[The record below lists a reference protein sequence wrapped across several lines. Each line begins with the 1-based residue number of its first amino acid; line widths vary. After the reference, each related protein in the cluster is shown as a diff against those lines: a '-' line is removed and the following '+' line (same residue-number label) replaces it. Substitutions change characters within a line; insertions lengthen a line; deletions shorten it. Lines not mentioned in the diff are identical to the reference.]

1 MANNYPYS
9 LQLQLYPYKNVLSNL
24 KLDISSPD
32 QIILLLIFAVPLLY
46 ILRLFFS
53 LGRSLSYAY
62 ELICPTHLCHKHIYP
77 SFARLLPFHTCPG
90 HERIRSITTHEAGS
104 ISTDIDAPAVH
115 QIPVPTTQYNI
126 DITSTGCGADTGL
139 TRFTED
145 HQGSAAAELETNST
159 NRTSNNDERWN
170 YMLAT
175 ELPKA
180 DYEVQEV
187 DIDEENNSEDN
198 FYSSQMWEG
207 YRVKHE
213 PRSHFIWQH
222 STDTLFALAVD
233 GSVYGFSIDFEC
245 GYLISD
251 TIEGAMSYITNPGTR
266 AKGPARPPWGPYD
279 IYAED
284 MFGDKFGDEDYDSGI
299 DDCDSESE
307 CD

>member
-1 MANNYPYS
+1 MANSCPYS
-9 LQLQLYPYKNVLSNL
+9 LQLQVYPYKDVLSNL

-32 QIILLLIFAVPLLY
+32 QIILLLIFAVRL

-62 ELICPTHLCHKHIYP
+62 KLCPTHLCHKHIYP
-77 SFARLLPFHTCPG
+77 SFTRGLLSFHTCPG

-104 ISTDIDAPAVH
+104 IPADVPTGH
-115 QIPVPTTQYNI
+115 QIPVPPTQYYI
-126 DITSTGCGADTGL
+126 DAASTGCGADQGL
-139 TRFTED
+139 TRFKED
-145 HQGSAAAELETNST
+145 HQGSAAAPETNST
-159 NRTSNNDERWN
+159 NRISSNDERWN
-170 YMLAT
+170 YMLVT
-175 ELPKA
+175 KLPEA

-198 FYSSQMWEG
+198 FYSYQMWEG

-279 IYAED
+279 INAED
-284 MFGDKFGDEDYDSGI
+284 MFGEKFGDEDYDSGI